1 MKKKLENFIFYYKY
15 HIVAL
20 IFVIILAVV
29 LLRDKSGDELDF
41 VIVDDTS
48 CMNLTVAES
57 MMKDFETTQKIK
69 SGSTAFRYKSMY
81 LSQEKYKDI
90 SFDIAKISDY
100 EECFTNGSI
109 DMVITTVDRI
119 ENTAKQN
126 NAKELKTETL
136 GGTDTKEKKQSESA
150 TEETK
155 ATISYEAAP
164 LEQVLSK
171 EEMSQY
177 EKYLYYM
184 DNKAVGIIFNKCKK
198 AEEYF
203 GDNYPTGY
211 HYILQVA
218 VGSANDQQVKKF
230 LRYLIG
236 E

>member
-1 MKKKLENFIFYYKY
+1 M
-15 HIVAL
+15 VAL

-29 LLRDKSGDELDF
+29 LFRDKSGDELDF

-171 EEMSQY
+171 EEMSRY

>member
-1 MKKKLENFIFYYKY
+1 M
-15 HIVAL
+15 VAL

>member
-15 HIVAL
+15 HMVAL

-171 EEMSQY
+171 EEMSRY

>member
-15 HIVAL
+15 HMVAL

-184 DNKAVGIIFNKCKK
+184 DNKAVGIIFNKCK
-198 AEEYF
+198 
-203 GDNYPTGY
+203 
-211 HYILQVA
+211 
-218 VGSANDQQVKKF
+218 
-230 LRYLIG
+230 
-236 E
+236 

>member
-1 MKKKLENFIFYYKY
+1 M
-15 HIVAL
+15 VAL

-29 LLRDKSGDELDF
+29 LFRDKSGDELDF

>member
-15 HIVAL
+15 NMVAL

>member
-15 HIVAL
+15 HMVAL

-136 GGTDTKEKKQSESA
+136 GGTDTNEKKQSESA

>member
-1 MKKKLENFIFYYKY
+1 
-15 HIVAL
+15 
-20 IFVIILAVV
+20 
-29 LLRDKSGDELDF
+29 
-41 VIVDDTS
+41 
-48 CMNLTVAES
+48 

>member
-15 HIVAL
+15 HMVAL

-218 VGSANDQQVKKF
+218 VGSVNDQQVKKF

>member
-15 HIVAL
+15 HMVAL
-20 IFVIILAVV
+20 IFVIILVVV
-29 LLRDKSGDELDF
+29 LFRDKSGDELDF

>member
-1 MKKKLENFIFYYKY
+1 M
-15 HIVAL
+15 VAL
-20 IFVIILAVV
+20 IFVIILVVV
-29 LLRDKSGDELDF
+29 LFRDKSGDELDF

>member
-15 HIVAL
+15 HMVAL

-29 LLRDKSGDELDF
+29 LFRDKSGDELDF

-184 DNKAVGIIFNKCKK
+184 NNKAVGIIFNKCKK

>member
-15 HIVAL
+15 HMVAL

-29 LLRDKSGDELDF
+29 LFRDKSGDELDF

-171 EEMSQY
+171 EEMSRY